1 MRISNGLQQQ
11 QKKKRKK
18 RKGKRERGLLRTST
32 GWRDEGT
39 AACPKAAQFELVY
52 TAFCK

>member
-1 MRISNGLQQQ
+1 MDYNNN
-11 QKKKRKK
+11 KKKKE